1 MFQNGFNSFTLHD
14 LQLRSRFLKYL
25 KAHTHKTILTYD
37 RPILTYNRP
46 ILTYNRPILTYNRPI
61 IAAKSA
67 DYSADSYQTSTF

>member
-14 LQLRSRFLKYL
+14 LQLRSRFLQYL
-25 KAHTHKTILTYD
+25 KAYTHKTIF
-37 RPILTYNRP
+37 TYNRP

-61 IAAKSA
+61 IVAKSA